1 MDMCFSTITTISL
14 FKELYVLKKLVSMLF
29 ILFHI
34 SAKGQGVSQC
44 HKGNKTVI
52 VKFYYKFRGQDRNTF
67 DVKNSFNSKLKVI

>member
-1 MDMCFSTITTISL
+1 
-14 FKELYVLKKLVSMLF
+14 MLF

-52 VKFYYKFRGQDRNTF
+52 VKFCYKFRGQDRNTF